1 MFLWLFYVFRFA
13 PGCLGFA
20 DLSVVGL
27 DRLDLGSIEI
37 SYLLVDLHSALVSKT
52 LEGFRTN

>member
-1 MFLWLFYVFRFA
+1 MLVICLVFA
-13 PGCLGFA
+13 LGFLGFV

-37 SYLLVDLHSALVSKT
+37 SHLPVDQHSALVSKT
-52 LEGFRTN
+52 LEGFRAN